1 MDVQW
6 PGRELGSQGVAA
18 GVLASTWREF
28 HQSRNLSLSLT
39 RGLLMGAWV
48 FEAMATIP
56 WMVALGLSLISLLCI
71 FPSARLEIK

>member
-48 FEAMATIP
+48 FEAMATI
-56 WMVALGLSLISLLCI
+56 GLPLISLLCI

>member
-6 PGRELGSQGVAA
+6 PGRELGPQGVAA

-28 HQSRNLSLSLT
+28 HQSSNLSLSLT

-48 FEAMATIP
+48 FEAMATI
-56 WMVALGLSLISLLCI
+56 GLSLISLLCI